1 VSHEMMTIVSNSG
14 RGIDG
19 TYRSIGQRHICN
31 IYRDRKEQ
39 FSLIADFMLDG
50 LKRKYKCI
58 YIVDENTKDG
68 VLGALKEMESGA
80 DDSILDKL
88 IFLTKEDSYLKGGS
102 FDPDRMIKL
111 LKDTQDAA
119 LAEGYPILRLTGE
132 MTWIFSKLPGVEK
145 LLEYE
150 AKLNY
155 FFPNSKTTAICQYNE
170 NKFDAKTLMG
180 VLNTHPI
187 VGIYGELYENPY
199 YIPPDVYLASLIGE
213 VPVAMYEKARGEIV
227 KRMEVERE
235 RRRAELSLVET
246 NKKLTILSSLNR
258 HDLSNQLSV
267 IIGYSALAK
276 ERDADPE
283 MRKLIE
289 AINKAGET
297 MKVQLEF
304 VKAYQDLGAAE
315 PEWIDARSSISSAIE
330 NLNLGGISVRID
342 VPNIKVLADPMLEK
356 VFYNLVDNSIRH
368 GGGVKNIRISSDDSS
383 NDLRIVYEDNGTGI
397 KVEDKERIFER
408 GFGKNTGLGLYLCRE
423 ILALTGASIR
433 ENGKYKSGARFEIVV
448 PSRNWTRA

>member
-1 VSHEMMTIVSNSG
+1 MSHEMMTIVSNSG

-58 YIVDENTKDG
+58 YIVDENTKEG
-68 VLGALKEMESGA
+68 VLSALKEMDSGA
-80 DDSILDKL
+80 DGSILDKL

-213 VPVAMYEKARGEIV
+213 VPVAMYEKARGEII

-276 ERDADPE
+276 ERNTDSE

-448 PSRNWTRA
+448 TSRNWTRD

>member
-1 VSHEMMTIVSNSG
+1 MSHEMMTIVSNSG

-68 VLGALKEMESGA
+68 VLGALKEMGSGA

-235 RRRAELSLVET
+235 RCRAELSLVET

-276 ERDADPE
+276 ERDTDPE

-383 NDLRIVYEDNGTGI
+383 NDLRIVYEDDGTGI

-433 ENGKYKSGARFEIVV
+433 ENGEYKSGARFEIVV
-448 PSRNWTRA
+448 PSRNWTRD